1 MRVSKETPLEKII
14 SYASQLYHQLVLVVG
29 PPGSGKSK
37 YLSEIAKEKD
47 SPIFNLNLSLSNN
60 LLDLSTNQR
69 KISVD
74 PVLSRELSSCS
85 RLLFIDNAEILF
97 DRSLQQNPIK
107 VLQNLSR
114 SHVVFCAWGGSYE
127 NGVLSYAEPGHP
139 EWLSHSDF
147 DGLIVSV

>member
-1 MRVSKETPLEKII
+1 MKFSKETPLEKII
-14 SYASQLYHQLVLVVG
+14 SCASQLYYQLVLVVG

-37 YLSEIAKEKD
+37 YLSEIAREKNFT
-47 SPIFNLNLSLSNN
+47 IFNLNLSLSSN
-60 LLDLSTNQR
+60 LLDLSPNQR
-69 KISVD
+69 KIYVD
-74 PVLSRELSSCS
+74 PVLSREVSSYS
-85 RLLFIDNAEILF
+85 ELLLIDNAEILF

-114 SHVVFCAWGGSYE
+114 SRVVFCSWGGSYE